1 MLGVINLKDLQEL
14 KKELEENYN
23 GQDITV
29 RAERKSKV

>member
-29 RAERKSKV
+29 RIERKFKV